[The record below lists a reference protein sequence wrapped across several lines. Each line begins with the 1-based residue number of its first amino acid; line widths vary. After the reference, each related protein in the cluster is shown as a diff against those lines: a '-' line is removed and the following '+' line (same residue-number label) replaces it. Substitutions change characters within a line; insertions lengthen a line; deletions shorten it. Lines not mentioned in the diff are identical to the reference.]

1 MQQLIRISE
10 VFAPIHEEILARLGI
25 GSAKRLGTEY
35 WLFSRETPLDLSKLE
50 AGLFVRWQM
59 SVDHAWPCVP
69 EQTEDFLE
77 KATRALVR
85 KFATSP
91 LQQVMVSPLVA
102 GSPHPVYKKLASQ
115 LQQNLRQEFCPPRAR
130 LDPEE
135 QEAEALTLFG
145 LLGKEGLFCAMA
157 SPRSCRGFY
166 AGGSKYI
173 SHNAPHSISRA
184 GAKVAEALHFLRLF
198 HPALPET
205 TRWLELGASPGGMT
219 AELLERGF
227 AVTAVD
233 RAPLDPRVASHPR
246 LEFFAEN
253 AATFLPPRGTL
264 YDALLCDMN
273 GSAEESLAIVLSK
286 RAVLRSGA
294 LVVFTL
300 KTHKA
305 AGMEEILALHH
316 RVLAQARR
324 GGLELLAQTH
334 LTYNR
339 HEFTLFWRVP

>member
-1 MQQLIRISE
+1 
-10 VFAPIHEEILARLGI
+10 
-25 GSAKRLGTEY
+25 
-35 WLFSRETPLDLSKLE
+35 
-50 AGLFVRWQM
+50 
-59 SVDHAWPCVP
+59 
-69 EQTEDFLE
+69 
-77 KATRALVR
+77 
-85 KFATSP
+85 
-91 LQQVMVSPLVA
+91 
-102 GSPHPVYKKLASQ
+102 
-115 LQQNLRQEFCPPRAR
+115 
-130 LDPEE
+130 
-135 QEAEALTLFG
+135 
-145 LLGKEGLFCAMA
+145 
-157 SPRSCRGFY
+157 
-166 AGGSKYI
+166 
-173 SHNAPHSISRA
+173 
-184 GAKVAEALHFLRLF
+184 
-198 HPALPET
+198 
-205 TRWLELGASPGGMT
+205 MT

-227 AVTAVD
+227 SVTAVD

-246 LEFFAEN
+246 LEFFADN
-253 AATFLPPRGTL
+253 AATFLPPRAMQ